1 MIYIKYILIKRV
13 FDFIISF
20 LLLVILFIPLLVVFF
35 LIFIFNQIN
44 PIFIQTRS
52 GYKKK
57 IIRII
62 KFQTFKKNK
71 ITNLGKFLRKYKID
85 ELPQI
90 INVLKGDLSLI
101 GPRPLLQ
108 EYNEHYSSFQ
118 NQRFNV
124 MPGITGLSQ
133 IKLIKTNNWKHK
145 FTYDVFY
152 AKNICLKLDL
162 LILYLTIKYLIEII
176 FGKRQIIED
185 HTPFIQ

>member
-1 MIYIKYILIKRV
+1 M
-13 FDFIISF
+13 
-20 LLLVILFIPLLVVFF
+20 
-35 LIFIFNQIN
+35 
-44 PIFIQTRS
+44 
-52 GYKKK
+52 
-57 IIRII
+57 
-62 KFQTFKKNK
+62 
-71 ITNLGKFLRKYKID
+71 GKFLRKYKID

>member
-1 MIYIKYILIKRV
+1 MICIKYILIKRI
-13 FDFIISF
+13 FDFMISS
-20 LLLVILFIPLLVVFF
+20 LLLVLLFIPLLIIFF
-35 LIFIFNQIN
+35 LIIIFNQIN
-44 PIFIQTRS
+44 PFFIQTRS

-57 IIRII
+57 VIKII

-85 ELPQI
+85 ELPQLF
-90 INVLKGDLSLI
+90 NVFKGDLSMI
-101 GPRPLLQ
+101 GPRPLLK
-108 EYNEHYSSFQ
+108 EYDDHYNLFQ

-133 IKLIKTNNWKHK
+133 IKLKNTSNWKHK

-152 AKNICLKLDL
+152 SRNIGFKLDL
-162 LILYLTIKYLIEII
+162 LILYLTFKYLIEII
-176 FGKRQIIED
+176 FGKKQIIED